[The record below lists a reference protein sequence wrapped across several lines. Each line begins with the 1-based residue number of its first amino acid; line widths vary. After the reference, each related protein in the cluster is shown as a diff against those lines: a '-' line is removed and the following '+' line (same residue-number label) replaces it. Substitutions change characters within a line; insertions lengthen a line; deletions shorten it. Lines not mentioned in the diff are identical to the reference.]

1 MRRAKIVATLG
12 PATRSP
18 EAIRQLIQAGTNVV
32 RVNLSH
38 GDRDEHEQ
46 AVKHVRALAQ
56 ELQTPVGVL
65 ADLQGPK
72 IRTGTF
78 AQGHVTLI
86 KGNRFT
92 ITTQPV
98 KGDDKIV
105 STTYSGLPKDVRVG
119 DFILL
124 DDGRL
129 KLEVVESH
137 DHEVI
142 TEVVHGGVLSNN
154 KGINLPGVAVGV
166 PVLSEKDTDDLRWAL
181 QAGCDWVALS
191 FVRRGSDVEPVREIM
206 SEVGIT
212 APVIAKIEKPQAVA
226 QLEQI
231 LESFDGIM
239 IARGDLG
246 IETPLEQLPLLQK
259 RAINLARLAAKPVI
273 VATQMLESML
283 DSPQPSRADVSDI
296 ANAVL
301 DGADALMLS
310 GETSVGE
317 FAEQAVATMS
327 RIIEHVEESTLAQ
340 RSELAISANT
350 STERAVTRAAVQV
363 AKSVG
368 ATYLATFTETGRAAQ
383 YVSMHRSPTPL
394 LAFTP
399 DVKTRNRL
407 TLVWGCDP
415 QMTETVEHTDDMVEQ
430 VDAWLLAHQVLR
442 EGELVVLVA
451 GVPPGVPGTTNG
463 MRVHRV
469 GTGRREG
476 YVS

>member
-18 EAIRQLIQAGTNVV
+18 EAIKRLIQAGTNVV

-38 GDRDEHEQ
+38 GDVGDHEK
-46 AVKHVRALAQ
+46 AVRLVRAIAD
-56 ELQTPVGVL
+56 ELKTPVGVL

-78 AQGHVTLI
+78 AKGQVDLI
-86 KGNRFT
+86 KGNKFT

-98 KGDDKIV
+98 KGDEKVV
-105 STTYSGLPKDVRVG
+105 STTYAGLPKDVRVG

-129 KLEVVESH
+129 KLEVVESL
-137 DHEVI
+137 DHEVV
-142 TEVVHGGVLSNN
+142 TEVIHGGVLSNN

-166 PVLSEKDTDDLRWAL
+166 PALSEKDTEDLKWAL
-181 QAGCDWVALS
+181 KAGCDWVALS

-206 SEVGIT
+206 AEVGVS

-231 LESFDGIM
+231 IESFDAIM

-283 DSPQPSRADVSDI
+283 KSPQPSRSDVSDI

-317 FAEQAVATMS
+317 FADQAVATMA
-327 RIIEHVEESTLAQ
+327 RIIEHVEESTLSQ
-340 RSELAISANT
+340 RSELGMSTNT

-383 YVSMHRSPTPL
+383 YVAMHRSPTPL

-399 DVKTRNRL
+399 DPKTLNRL

-415 QMTETVEHTDDMVEQ
+415 QITETVDHTDDMVEQ
-430 VDAWLLAHQVLR
+430 VDAWLLANQVLR
-442 EGELVVLVA
+442 QGELVVLVA

-469 GTGRREG
+469 GTGPAEG
-476 YVS
+476 YQS